1 MKRYTSNANHVFFGK
16 SLIMNPK
23 VNGSIKLLQISL
35 LAFYRNT
42 ERDTRHLKQA
52 SNFHREHYPGNT
64 ALALKIPYQKLITE
78 K

>member
-1 MKRYTSNANHVFFGK
+1 
-16 SLIMNPK
+16 MNPK
-23 VNGSIKLLQISL
+23 VNGGIKLLQISL

-64 ALALKIPYQKLITE
+64 ALALKIPYKSSKQKNNSLTQPFLSITQRVCW
-78 K
+78 